1 MIRKIVKLAVFLL
14 IANGLYQV
22 TPVAL
27 HNMQFKDALQQLVL
41 YSQKA
46 TDAELVNRAMA
57 LADENN
63 IPLER
68 ETVRVPAGCRCA
80 AHRRDLRRGPKLLPR
95 YSYHWQFDIDA
106 QALDLTGP
114 APRR

>member
-68 ETVRVPAGCRCA
+68 EYVRV
-80 AHRRDLRRGPKLLPR
+80 RRDAGALHIDATYVEALKLLPR

>member
-1 MIRKIVKLAVFLL
+1 
-14 IANGLYQV
+14 
-22 TPVAL
+22 
-27 HNMQFKDALQQLVL
+27 MQFKDALQQLVL

-68 ETVRVPAGCRCA
+68 EYVRV
-80 AHRRDLRRGPKLLPR
+80 RRDAGALHIEATYVEALKLFPR

>member
-68 ETVRVPAGCRCA
+68 EYVRVPAGHRCA
-80 AHRRDLRRGPKLLPR
+80 SHRGELRRVPEAPSAVFLSLGVRHRRAGAGSDRAG
-95 YSYHWQFDIDA
+95 
-106 QALDLTGP
+106 
-114 APRR
+114 PRR

>member
-1 MIRKIVKLAVFLL
+1 MIRKLVKLAVFLF

-63 IPLER
+63 IPLDR
-68 ETVRVPAGCRCA
+68 EYVRV
-80 AHRRDLRRGPKLLPR
+80 RRDTGALPIDAGYVETPQLLPPD
-95 YSYHWQFDIDA
+95 SSHWGVGIDA
-106 QALDLTGP
+106 P
-114 APRR
+114 AP

>member
-14 IANGLYQV
+14 IANAVYQIA
-22 TPVAL
+22 PVVYR
-27 HNMQFKDALQQLVL
+27 HVQFKDALHELAL
-41 YSQKA
+41 YSQKS

-57 LADENN
+57 LAGEGN

-68 ETVRVPAGCRCA
+68 EYVGVRREAGSLHIDA
-80 AHRRDLRRGPKLLPR
+80 SYVEPLRLFPR
-95 YSYHWQFDIDA
+95 YTYEWEFDIDA
-106 QALDLTGP
+106 KALDLTGA

>member
-1 MIRKIVKLAVFLL
+1 MIRKIVKVAVFLL
-14 IANGLYQV
+14 IANALYQV

-46 TDAELVNRAMA
+46 TDAELVNRTMA

-68 ETVRVPAGCRCA
+68 EYVRV
-80 AHRRDLRRGPKLLPR
+80 LRETGSIHISASYVEPLRLLPR
-95 YSYHWQFDIDA
+95 YAYPWQFDIDA
-106 QALDLTGP
+106 KALDLTG
-114 APRR
+114 AGPRR